1 MVECVCVCLCACML
15 VCVLSSLSTKWPSPL
30 HLENPVGLP
39 LSPLT
44 ASIST
49 SDISAPPCLPVHS
62 SVLSYLLLLPEKAAA
77 TTSTDRE
84 PPA

>member
-1 MVECVCVCLCACML
+1 MVESVCVCLCARML
-15 VCVLSSLSTKWPSPL
+15 VFVFFSLSTKWRSPL
-30 HLENPVGLP
+30 HLENPECLP

-49 SDISAPPCLPVHS
+49 FHISAPLCLPIHT

-84 PPA
+84 PSA